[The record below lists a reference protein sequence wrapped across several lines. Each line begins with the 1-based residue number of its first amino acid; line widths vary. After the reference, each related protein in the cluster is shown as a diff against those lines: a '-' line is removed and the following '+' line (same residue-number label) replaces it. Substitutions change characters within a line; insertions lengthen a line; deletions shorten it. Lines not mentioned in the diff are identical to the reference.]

1 MIVRPDGHNV
11 FPSEIENSI
20 LACNEVEECVTVGI
34 KDDQS
39 IVGEYPVAFIELKPD
54 LTSSPNVVLKQI
66 IKNVKKE
73 IPVRDRPIRD
83 EDYILTKIPYSNEGK
98 IDRVKLISVYKE
110 KKIAPRG

>member
-1 MIVRPDGHNV
+1 M
-11 FPSEIENSI
+11 
-20 LACNEVEECVTVGI
+20 
-34 KDDQS
+34 
-39 IVGEYPVAFIELKPD
+39 GEYPVAFIELKPD